1 MSVYCVYR
9 RRPRSPPWPRTSLK
23 HFSLFPFLSSLSL
36 SLSPSALFFRCR
48 PLSSS
53 PPPPPAHLQSFQP
66 EISFLGGGG
75 ERASAGRHRER
86 REIQKG
92 CSYHIYGTDD
102 SLRCSRGRNGGRT
115 DGRRLGVDAA
125 VSVAICR
132 REGFWCCCCRCCRR
146 RCSSWRRRE
155 KGPDAKK
162 RGRKTERS
170 PTILNR
176 IRELQ
181 LSKLFVICYIG
192 KLGIYLSSTIKV
204 LLEVLLKSAASKNT
218 SAHKKKRN
226 ERLVRKN
233 KTRTSHF

>member
-1 MSVYCVYR
+1 MAS
-9 RRPRSPPWPRTSLK
+9 
-23 HFSLFPFLSSLSL
+23 HFTKTLFAFSFPLPLL

-48 PLSSS
+48 PLLSLPLLLFLLPRTFSPSSQKS
-53 PPPPPAHLQSFQP
+53 ASLEAEEES
-66 EISFLGGGG
+66 
-75 ERASAGRHRER
+75 ERARGGIEKGGRFK
-86 REIQKG
+86 KG
-92 CSYHIYGTDD
+92 VRTISMGRTTDD
-102 SLRCSRGRNGGRT
+102 SLRRSRGRNGGRT
-115 DGRRLGVDAA
+115 DGAGRLGVDAA

-132 REGFWCCCCRCCRR
+132 REGFWRCCCCCCRCCRR

-155 KGPDAKK
+155 RGPDAKK

-204 LLEVLLKSAASKNT
+204 LLEVL
-218 SAHKKKRN
+218 
-226 ERLVRKN
+226 
-233 KTRTSHF
+233 